1 MIDFRIILTEG
12 RNRQIRRMCQAL
24 GYRVV
29 ALQRVRIMHLTNEG
43 LQVGE
48 WKVLTEQERTTLL
61 DMLRTAARRR
71 VPS

>member
-1 MIDFRIILTEG
+1 
-12 RNRQIRRMCQAL
+12 L